1 MIFSKYLEFETAI
14 DDVIDITGDTAVA
27 VQASGLRS
35 GIAVIFV
42 PGATGAVTTLEFEPG
57 LVHDI
62 KITLSRMAPK
72 NIEYAHDQKW
82 EDGNGH
88 SHIRASM
95 IGPSLTVPFAGG
107 KLLLGTWQQ
116 IVFLEMDNRPRKRRI
131 IVQILGE

>member
-14 DDVIDITGDTAVA
+14 DDVIDITGDTAVS
-27 VQASGLRS
+27 VQASGLRN

-42 PGATGAVTTLEFEPG
+42 PGATGAVTTLEYEPG

-62 KITLSRMAPK
+62 KAALSRMAPK

-131 IVQILGE
+131 IIQILGE

>member
-27 VQASGLRS
+27 VQASGLHK

-42 PGATGAVTTLEFEPG
+42 PGATGAITTLEYEPG

-62 KITLSRMAPK
+62 KTALSRMAPK

-82 EDGNGH
+82 GDGNGH
-88 SHIRASM
+88 SHIRASL

>member
-27 VQASGLRS
+27 VQASGLRN

-62 KITLSRMAPK
+62 KAALSRMAPK
-72 NIEYAHDQKW
+72 DIEYAHDQKW
-82 EDGNGH
+82 GDGNGH

-116 IVFLEMDNRPRKRRI
+116 IVFLEMDNQPRKRRI

>member
-1 MIFSKYLEFETAI
+1 MIFSKYLEFETTINA
-14 DDVIDITGDTAVA
+14 VIDITGDTAVA
-27 VQASGLRS
+27 VKASGLHS

-42 PGATGAVTTLEFEPG
+42 PGATGAVTTLECEPG

-62 KITLSRMAPK
+62 KTALSRMAPK
-72 NIEYAHDQKW
+72 NIEYAHDRKW
-82 EDGNGH
+82 GDGNGH